1 MDYDTI
7 PAAQMG
13 RSLRGIG
20 VNLLTRDAAALAGF
34 LGQVFGLRTHRV
46 SRDFAV
52 IEHQGALL
60 QLHSDAAFGRHP
72 LVGLVPENPPRAAG
86 VQIYLFGIDPDE
98 AAARAAGFGGTVIE
112 PPADKPHGLREATI
126 LAPEGQAFSPA
137 VPLAVTKE

>member
-7 PAAQMG
+7 PAPEMG

-34 LGQVFGLRTHRV
+34 LTQVFGLTAHRV

-52 IEHQGALL
+52 VEHQGTLL

-72 LVGLVPENPPRAAG
+72 LAGMIPENPPRGAG
-86 VQIYLFGIDPDE
+86 VQIYLFGIDPDL
-98 AAARAAGFGGTVIE
+98 AAARAAAAGGTVIE

-137 VPLAVTKE
+137 VTRG